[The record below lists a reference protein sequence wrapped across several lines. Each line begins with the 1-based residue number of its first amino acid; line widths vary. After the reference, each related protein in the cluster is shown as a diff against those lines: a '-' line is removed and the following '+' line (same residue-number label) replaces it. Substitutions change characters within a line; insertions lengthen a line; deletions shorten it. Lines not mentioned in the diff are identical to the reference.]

1 MSNRPTAVCIIDEN
15 LSVPRDPR
23 VWREAVALA
32 RAGYLVSV
40 ICPKG
45 KGFESSFEKIDGVS
59 IHRYTAYEAS
69 GHLDYLVEYAWA
81 LFCEFILALKIYAS
95 TRFSVIQ
102 ACNPPDTIFLI
113 ARFFKLFGVRFIF
126 DQHDPAP
133 ELYEA
138 KFQRRGFLYR
148 LAKVAERLTFRT
160 ADAVVVT
167 NESCREIAVTRGKV
181 SPDRV
186 FVVRNCPDLDEFRL
200 PDPQPDLKRGRT
212 HMVVYVGIMGSQ
224 DGVDMLLESIE
235 YLVMQK
241 ARKDT
246 LFVLI
251 GPGPEQPRLKGL
263 ATARG
268 LDEWVTFTGGL
279 YGADLLSYLATAD
292 VAVAP
297 DPCNDFNDK
306 LSMIKILEYQACG
319 VPVVLY
325 DLIEGRRCAGDAALF
340 ADRNDPIDFGNK
352 VATLLDSEPLRHQL
366 GSNGRRRIEGGLN
379 WAAEKGRLL
388 KAYEFALGVSVV
400 PEPELQKTI
409 D

>member
-1 MSNRPTAVCIIDEN
+1 
-15 LSVPRDPR
+15 
-23 VWREAVALA
+23 
-32 RAGYLVSV
+32 
-40 ICPKG
+40 
-45 KGFESSFEKIDGVS
+45 
-59 IHRYTAYEAS
+59 
-69 GHLDYLVEYAWA
+69 LDYLVEYAWA

-138 KFQRRGFLYR
+138 KFQRKGLFYR
-148 LAKVAERLTFRT
+148 LARIAERLTFYT
-160 ADAVVVT
+160 ADSVVVT

-200 PDPQPDLKRGRT
+200 PDPQPDLKQGRN

-235 YLVMQK
+235 CLVLK
-241 ARKDT
+241 KGRKDT

-251 GPGPEQPRLKGL
+251 GPGPEQPRLKAM
-263 ATARG
+263 ATERG
-268 LDEWVTFTGGL
+268 LDELVKFTGGL

-306 LSMIKILEYQACG
+306 LTMIKILEYQACG
-319 VPVVLY
+319 IPVVLY
-325 DLIEGRRCAGDAALF
+325 DLIEGHQCAGDAALF
-340 ADRNDPIDFGNK
+340 ADRNDPIDFANK
-352 VATLLDSEPLRHQL
+352 IAILLDSEPLRRQL
-366 GSNGRRRIEGGLN
+366 GSSGRHRIEGGLN
-379 WAAEKGRLL
+379 WAVEKRTLL
-388 KAYEFALGVSVV
+388 KAYEFALGMSVV
-400 PEPELQKTI
+400 TEPQLQKTL